1 LDQWTTYRLHFQELD
16 GISGWRNRSRGFHER
31 VSGELHALM
40 QNEIFWREPGG
51 ALEARLKGATERPVI
66 TAAAATSARLAR

>member
-16 GISGWRNRSRGFHER
+16 GISGWRNRRRGVQEQ

-40 QNEIFWREPGG
+40 QHEIF
-51 ALEARLKGATERPVI
+51 
-66 TAAAATSARLAR
+66 